1 MSMTSIT
8 LPLKKFP
15 GQKQRIPALFGGRL
29 LVTPLALLI
38 TIPFTLRLYHHLS
51 SNSLLSYNLLGLLP
65 YLWGSIT
72 IAYYMKKSCDTTEKL
87 FKANLSEAQIIF
99 ERGKKV
105 FKRILK
111 LSIVIS
117 LLNILVGAYPFIL
130 YGNLSPFIITISSIT
145 SLEMALASTI
155 LGLSTA
161 RRIIAYISFV
171 SASEAVF
178 LFITLRGLGIFEL
191 IFLVVILFSPLS
203 CLHYLDGYDLRK
215 FFQSMVGSN

>member
-1 MSMTSIT
+1 MTSIT

-15 GQKQRIPALFGGRL
+15 GQRIPALFGGRL

-38 TIPFTLRLYHHLS
+38 TIPFTLYLYYLS

-65 YLWGSIT
+65 YLWGGIT
-72 IAYYMKKSCDTTEKL
+72 IAFYMKTSCDMTEKL
-87 FKANLSEAQIIF
+87 FKANLSEAKIIF

-111 LSIVIS
+111 LSVTLSI
-117 LLNILVGAYPFIL
+117 LNILVGAYPFIL
-130 YGNLSPFIITISSIT
+130 YGNLSPFTITISSIV

-161 RRIIAYISFV
+161 RRIIAYISFIG
-171 SASEAVF
+171 ASEAVF

-191 IFLVVILFSPLS
+191 IFLVVILLSPFSG
-203 CLHYLDGYDLRK
+203 LHHLDGYDLRK
-215 FFQSMVGSN
+215 FFQSMVGE